1 MTIVLSLTWLMD
13 DRRSV
18 LVARAGPEQED
29 NLEPQAV
36 FFFKRGSYGLVCYCP
51 PALLQTVV
59 RYLDRTGRIR
69 VQCSR
74 RQPHGTLVTGKRS
87 HFPRRR
93 CVFYRI
99 CIYGSSESPV
109 EKCSVPPAAA

>member
-36 FFFKRGSYGLVCYCP
+36 FFF
-51 PALLQTVV
+51 
-59 RYLDRTGRIR
+59 
-69 VQCSR
+69 
-74 RQPHGTLVTGKRS
+74 
-87 HFPRRR
+87 
-93 CVFYRI
+93 
-99 CIYGSSESPV
+99 
-109 EKCSVPPAAA
+109 